1 MISDEK
7 KLIQDIVDRYVQTGV
22 ASDEQVKVVFLE
34 GNKTTIVEPG
44 GSGGRSV
51 MLDKF
56 RSGERIV
63 WAAFSS
69 HSQTVYL
76 SDDRG

>member
-7 KLIQDIVDRYVQTGV
+7 QLIQEIVDRYVQTGV
-22 ASDEQVKVVFLE
+22 ASDEKVKVVFLA
-34 GNKTTIVEPG
+34 GNKTIFVEPD

-56 RSGERIV
+56 HAGERIV
-63 WAAFSS
+63 WAGYSPS
-69 HSQTVYL
+69 SQTVYL
-76 SDDRG
+76 SDDRD